1 MVYKVPEWP
10 RSHRKTLENPQA
22 GKGRAYNT
30 IWGGGGGVE
39 YRTEG
44 DKDMFEISWP
54 NIVLTI
60 TYFS

>member
-1 MVYKVPEWP
+1 MAKVTQ
-10 RSHRKTLENPQA
+10 KNA
-22 GKGRAYNT
+22 GKSTGREGEGIQYYLG
-30 IWGGGGGVE
+30 WGWGVE